1 MPTVTGVGGAGS
13 VPEPASGGHGAH
25 EVPSGGESSF
35 ASALSRAVSRSSP
48 VTPQAASPVA
58 PGTGNAAMTSGT
70 GFQRRHIPLLGA
82 GLPDHD
88 FQQVAMGLRT
98 YRQQVIASNIANAD
112 TPGYKA
118 VDIDFREALRIVQAM
133 SNQPPVPLVTTA
145 KSHLPGQITTPQA
158 AIPLKYHVP
167 SQGSVDGN
175 TVEMDI
181 ERAKFAE
188 NTIRLQFAM
197 DRVSGHFKHE
207 IEMIQNLK

>member
-82 GLPDHD
+82 GHPDHD

-118 VDIDFREALRIVQAM
+118 RDIDFETALSKASNAGQSVGQAM
-133 SNQPPVPLVTTA
+133 S
-145 KSHLPGQITTPQA
+145 SSMGYR
-158 AIPLKYHVP
+158 IPLQP
-167 SQGSVDGN
+167 SLDGN
-175 TVEMDI
+175 TVEMAT
-181 ERAKFAE
+181 EQTAFAE
-188 NTIRLQFAM
+188 NALAYRSSLSFLQG
-197 DRVSGHFKHE
+197 RVNTLTRAIKGE
-207 IEMIQNLK
+207 